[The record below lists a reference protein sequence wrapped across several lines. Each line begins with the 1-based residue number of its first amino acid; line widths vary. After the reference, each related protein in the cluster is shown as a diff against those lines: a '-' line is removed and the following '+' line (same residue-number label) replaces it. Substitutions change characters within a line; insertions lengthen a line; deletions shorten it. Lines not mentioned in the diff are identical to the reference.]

1 LVSIANIDAARAR
14 GTRSAVSAHYQSGE
28 TDLMM
33 SDTAFLYYLLP
44 HANLSRSM
52 LEVHRS
58 VLSPEECE
66 DVDSRVYPRH
76 REEKLV
82 ARALLR
88 RALSD
93 LTGLAPSTWQL
104 QKNEYGRPEI
114 AAPGDYRDLQFS
126 VSHAGGLIACLLSWH
141 RKVGVDVESAQQ
153 IDGML
158 NIADRYFIDSETA
171 FIRAL
176 PGDEQSR
183 GFLELWTLKEAYL
196 KARGLGLSVPLS
208 EVAFTI
214 RRGTPYQIS
223 AAFGPSLADEP
234 ERWQFALERLDNHII
249 AAALERRR
257 DSLVKIAMHDA
268 AELMRRP

>member
-1 LVSIANIDAARAR
+1 
-14 GTRSAVSAHYQSGE
+14 
-28 TDLMM
+28 
-33 SDTAFLYYLLP
+33 
-44 HANLSRSM
+44 M

-58 VLSPEECE
+58 ILSPEERE
-66 DVDSRVYPRH
+66 DVESRVYRQH
-76 REEKLV
+76 RQERLV
-82 ARALLR
+82 ARAMLR

-93 LTGLAPSTWQL
+93 LTGLGPSTWQFR
-104 QKNEYGRPEI
+104 KNKYGRPKI
-114 AAPGDYRDLQFS
+114 VAPGDHHDLQFS

-141 RKVGVDVESAQQ
+141 RSVGVDVERARQV
-153 IDGML
+153 DDML
-158 NIADRYFIDSETA
+158 NIADRYFTESETG

-214 RRGTPYQIS
+214 RGPACQIS
-223 AAFGPSLADEP
+223 AAFGPSLGDVP

-249 AAALERRR
+249 AAVLERRR
-257 DSLVKIAMHDA
+257 GSLVKIAMYDA
-268 AELMRRP
+268 AEMMRRP